1 MVSWCSIKYKGGVSR
16 VGRLH
21 GGSSS
26 SSSLTVAVRFHEN
39 RWLRVH
45 SQVIFIVVDQ
55 HEKWSDNVKTTV
67 DIRWIIVHG
76 RKYETA
82 VKQYDTLKHWLR

>member
-1 MVSWCSIKYKGGVSR
+1 MG
-16 VGRLH
+16 
-21 GGSSS
+21 
-26 SSSLTVAVRFHEN
+26 

-67 DIRWIIVHG
+67 DIRWIIVNG
-76 RKYETA
+76 RKYESA